1 MYAQFDNN
9 PPINS
14 ISKGATDTSFSASM
28 PSSIMVKAK
37 LEMTQPSD
45 AEEQEAEAVADS
57 IVNEGRI
64 ARAVSNG
71 NSGEGLAL
79 SSSFGN
85 KLSALQGQGSR
96 LYGGLKEK
104 MESGFGR
111 DFSNVRLHTDD
122 AAAEM
127 SSSIS
132 AKAFTLGNDIYF
144 NRGQYNPES
153 QAGQHLIAHE
163 LTHVAQGTGKLARE
177 RNYSSVYMDYTP
189 QTSSQEVYSFLS
201 SLSVNTQ
208 QQIQDPQSPRHTAIG
223 NATKNNLNGYHPEG
237 ITVAF
242 ILSNGDDHNGAFSI
256 IDKRYHNIK
265 DRLYAFH
272 PSSANDIINILE
284 VCKMYGPL
292 QNVIIAGHGEWDSIA
307 MAGSF
312 ELSIDHNSPNYNGTI
327 RIFNK
332 INESLAYGRSLNPNL
347 KQSIYLNA
355 CLTNS
360 HVHDIYNGYSRMNF
374 SEILRRHINGD
385 VTIWANSASAVV
397 GHLNYSSDGSGSLH
411 VTDPHDHPSV
421 LRDIYEGGELIDGRP
436 RRTADDWIGVNRDI
450 SRLKMQVTQ
459 IRDDY
464 RMYGDI
470 FDHTVTVGDGL
481 NEIIRMRGVQYL
493 TFVLRAIDVISSYDP
508 TIQDQMNDNACVI
521 ADFLYGLSLIEI
533 EGDQGDP
540 DSIIADV
547 IDRIKDIEL
556 KNRLMRLYNADQ
568 SLRMSI
574 SL

>member
-1 MYAQFDNN
+1 MYTQFENN
-9 PPINS
+9 PALNGH
-14 ISKGATDTSFSASM
+14 SKVSSDTVPSASM
-28 PSSIMVKAK
+28 PSSIKVKAK

-45 AEEQEAEAVADS
+45 SEEQEAEAVADS

-71 NSGEGLAL
+71 YSGEGLAL

-111 DFSNVRLHTDD
+111 DFSNVRLHTDE

-144 NRGQYNPES
+144 NRGQFNPES

-201 SLSVNTQ
+201 SLSVKTQ

-223 NATKNNLNGYHPEG
+223 NATEKNLHSYHPEG
-237 ITVAF
+237 ITVQF
-242 ILSNGDDHNGAFSI
+242 ILSNEDDKGGVFI
-256 IDKRYHNIK
+256 DIDKTFNIK

-272 PSSANDIINILE
+272 PSSAEEMINILE
-284 VCKMYGPL
+284 AIKMYGPL
-292 QNVIIAGHGEWDSIA
+292 QNIIITGHGNWYIIT

-312 ELSIDHNSPNYNGTI
+312 KLSIDPNDPNYIGTLMV
-327 RIFNK
+327 FDK
-332 INESLAYGRSLNPNL
+332 MNECLEYGRSVNPGM
-347 KQSIYLNA
+347 KQSVYLNA

-360 HVHDIYNGYSRMNF
+360 HVHDEYSSRMNF
-374 SEILRRHINGD
+374 KDVLKSYIKGA
-385 VTIWANSASAVV
+385 VTIWANSSGVRGNQTV
-397 GHLNYSSDGSGSLH
+397 EYGSDGSLSVSDPADPNNNYPGNPTAL
-411 VTDPHDHPSV
+411 TDEYS
-421 LRDIYEGGELIDGRP
+421 GGELLYGRP
-436 RRTADDWIGVNRDI
+436 RAIAEKWIGVNRDI
-450 SRLKMQVTQ
+450 DVLENQVFKLRL
-459 IRDDY
+459 
-464 RMYGDI
+464 DI
-470 FDHTVTVGDGL
+470 STGKDWAARKRAS
-481 NEIIRMRGVQYL
+481 NEILIRGYVYL
-493 TFVLRAIDVISSYDP
+493 TFVLEAIYEIYLDFPKESS
-508 TIQDQMNDNACVI
+508 QMNDTVWFF
-521 ADFLYGLSLIEI
+521 ADLLYNLIEVQSAK
-533 EGDQGDP
+533 DTP
-540 DSIIADV
+540 LIIRDIINKV
-547 IDRIKDIEL
+547 KDTEL
-556 KNRLMRLYNADQ
+556 KNRMMRLYY
-568 SLRMSI
+568 L
-574 SL
+574 LL